1 MEMLYFFGILV
12 GYGILST
19 NPLPL
24 NLHPMFWK
32 NVIGLNELTD
42 EADLY
47 YSDKYSWQMLQDIRK
62 TAKQMSDDDFACI

>member
-47 YSDKYSWQMLQDIRK
+47 YSDKYSWQML
-62 TAKQMSDDDFACI
+62 